1 MAENN
6 ETVMNN
12 ENEVSS
18 ELEALLKEQ
27 LNDDT
32 TNVPEATNVVEE
44 SNNEITNKYSDK
56 IQMLEIE
63 FSDIYLS

>member
-44 SNNEITNKYSDK
+44 SNNEIK
-56 IQMLEIE
+56 EP
-63 FSDIYLS
+63 